1 MEDNKGL
8 DNGNTQI
15 CSIFFDKGVKATEWR
30 EKFFKKQRC
39 CSNWIYIGKKKMNFN
54 LNLTFYIEMKSKWI
68 TELDVQQNNF

>member
-39 CSNWIYIGKKKMNFN
+39 CSNWIYIGKKK
-54 LNLTFYIEMKSKWI
+54 
-68 TELDVQQNNF
+68 